1 MKFNLNQTD
10 LKKIESQIVHFEEA
24 TGAELLVAVT
34 KSSCD
39 YQGPKLRFTIMAA
52 ILSSFV
58 VSIFFHFEHNYM
70 WPVVFAVFTTLYSVI
85 AHLPFLTRW
94 ITGHEEM
101 EEETYKKAMLT
112 FFTKGTSKV
121 NHKVTALIF
130 ISLLEHKIQV
140 LVDEKLKEK
149 ISETD
154 LKELIELMKKEFKK
168 NQFADG
174 ISASVKRFEER
185 VLKEFGA
192 KVSEASPNELSNVVH
207 FIPA

>member
-1 MKFNLNQTD
+1 MQFNLNQTD
-10 LKKIESQIVHFEEA
+10 LNKIESQISHFEEA

-39 YQGPKLRFTIMAA
+39 YQGPKLRFTIMAS
-52 ILSSFV
+52 ILTSFV

-70 WPVVFAVFTTLYSVI
+70 WPILFAIFTTLYSII

-94 ITGHEEM
+94 VTTHEEM

-112 FFTKGTSKV
+112 FYTKGTSKV
-121 NHKVTALIF
+121 SHKVTALIF
-130 ISLLEHKIQV
+130 ISHLEHKIQV

-149 ISETD
+149 ISEND
-154 LKELIELMKKEFKK
+154 LKELIELMRKEFKK

-185 VLKEFGA
+185 VLVEFSG
-192 KVSEASPNELSNVVH
+192 KVIETNPAELCNRVQFVD
-207 FIPA
+207 